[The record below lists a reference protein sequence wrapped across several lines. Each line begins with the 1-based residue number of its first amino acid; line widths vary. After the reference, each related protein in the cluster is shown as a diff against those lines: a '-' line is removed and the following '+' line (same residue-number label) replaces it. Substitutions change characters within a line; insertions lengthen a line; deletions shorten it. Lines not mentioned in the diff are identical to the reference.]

1 MILVTGAAGH
11 VGHVVVRQLA
21 EAGHHVRALVHRR
34 AKADERLG
42 DIENIEILEA
52 DVTAARALRRAL
64 EGVAAVVHTV
74 ATAIER
80 APGTYDSVNT
90 EGTRNVLAA
99 AGQAGISR
107 FIHISQLGCAP
118 DLPFPFLRSKGLAE
132 QAVHESALAWTIL
145 RPSVI
150 FGPTDEFANVL
161 AQLIRL
167 SPFVFPIPGDGKA
180 RFQPV
185 YVGDVATCVV
195 RALTDD
201 TTVGERY
208 EIGGPEVLTY
218 DEIVDRVLC
227 ALGTRRRKIH
237 LPLAITRPLV
247 IAMQIVFP
255 NPPVTASLLDLLTVE
270 NTTTDRALEELF
282 DVQPTPFVPQNLRY
296 MREFSAGEA
305 LRRFLD
311 TGK

>member
-11 VGHVVVRQLA
+11 VGHVVVRQLV
-21 EAGHHVRALVHRR
+21 EAGHHVRALVRRR

-42 DIENIEILEA
+42 NIEKVEILEA
-52 DVTAARALRRAL
+52 DVTDMSALRRAL

-74 ATAIER
+74 AIAIER
-80 APGTYDSVNT
+80 APGTYALVNT
-90 EGTRNVLAA
+90 EGTRNALAA
-99 AGQAGISR
+99 ADQAGVSR

-132 QAVHESALAWTIL
+132 QAVRESELAWTIM
-145 RPSVI
+145 RPSAI

-161 AQLIRL
+161 ARLIRL
-167 SPFVFPIPGDGKA
+167 SPFVFPIPGNGKA

-195 RALTDD
+195 RALAND
-201 TTVGERY
+201 TTIGGRY

-218 DEIVDRVLC
+218 DEIVDLVLR
-227 ALGTRRRKIH
+227 ALGTRRLKIH
-237 LPLAITRPLV
+237 LPLAVMRPLV
-247 IAMQIVFP
+247 IAMQTVLP

-282 DVQPTPFVPQNLRY
+282 SVQPTPFIPQNLRY

-305 LRRFLD
+305 LRRLLD
-311 TGK
+311 TSK